1 MNKSD
6 INHLDTAIKN
16 GFDTRIV
23 HPNSNFPNK
32 YIVAG
37 FPGTGKSFADK
48 YFPHEFV
55 DMESSDYH
63 WIHIDGTGE
72 KKCHPDWPNNYLDAV
87 EKAYNEAMD
96 PGTTILCV
104 CTSTHAEVLNGLH
117 ERGLKF
123 IAICPKDKEEAIRR
137 YRERGSSEAFI
148 ENLSKNFENFRND
161 VLNSPADMV
170 ICTDQYVVDVMS
182 YFAEC

>member
-1 MNKSD
+1 METKRIKELEEDIKSGMR
-6 INHLDTAIKN
+6 TMVTKN
-16 GFDTRIV
+16 IPTCE
-23 HPNSNFPNK
+23 NK

-37 FPGTGKSFADK
+37 FPGTGKSFGGK
-48 YFPHEFV
+48 YFPHEFI

-63 WIHIDGTGE
+63 WVVEHGI

-87 EKAYNEAMD
+87 ERAYRET
-96 PGTTILCV
+96 PVESTILCV

-123 IAICPKDKEEAIRR
+123 IAICPKDKEETIRR
-137 YRERGSSEAFI
+137 YKERGSSEAFI
-148 ENLSKNFENFRND
+148 ETLTKNFENFRND

-170 ICTDQYVVDVMS
+170 ICTDRYVIDVMS
-182 YFAEC
+182 YFANC